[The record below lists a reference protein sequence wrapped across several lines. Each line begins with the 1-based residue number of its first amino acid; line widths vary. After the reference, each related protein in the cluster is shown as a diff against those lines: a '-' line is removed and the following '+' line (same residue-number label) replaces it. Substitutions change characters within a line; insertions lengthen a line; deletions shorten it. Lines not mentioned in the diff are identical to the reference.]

1 MRVSCTSRALADPN
15 CDSQALRE
23 ASAPL
28 STLDLK
34 GNHIRDAEAIV
45 LARALSERHGEPLAV
60 DLSTNSLSATSLLH
74 LRQSCTLT
82 AHFQKP
88 LCMRTVV
95 SFDKCV
101 YGAIA
106 DATALYLAHGA
117 PDCVGSCVRSLA
129 VAVSPVT
136 CAPTVCNQSSISHS

>member
-15 CDSQALRE
+15 RDWQALRE

-28 STLDLK
+28 CTLDLK

-60 DLSTNSLSATSLLH
+60 DMSTNSLSATSLLN
-74 LRQSCTLT
+74 LRHSCTLT

-95 SFDKCV
+95 SFGKCV

-117 PDCVGSCVRSLA
+117 PD
-129 VAVSPVT
+129 
-136 CAPTVCNQSSISHS
+136 